1 MASEDITVPS
11 MLDQYTSLYN
21 KNGRIGI
28 YTKKERSEIIERF
41 REKRRRRVWKK
52 KIRYHCRKNLADKRV
67 RIKGRFVKKIEDVA
81 EAENENDSSV
91 EEGVDEMDESPTI
104 DTSDTQPNSENDC
117 NEELLFRL
125 PPSGRT
131 TRLPPS
137 GRTTGV
143 ASASNGAHRK
153 NVMQSE
159 LNGNGVSGV
168 QPLKGDNN
176 GNAHEEEEHYE
187 RMRRHSIA
195 Y

>member
-1 MASEDITVPS
+1 
-11 MLDQYTSLYN
+11 
-21 KNGRIGI
+21 
-28 YTKKERSEIIERF
+28 
-41 REKRRRRVWKK
+41 
-52 KIRYHCRKNLADKRV
+52 
-67 RIKGRFVKKIEDVA
+67 
-81 EAENENDSSV
+81 
-91 EEGVDEMDESPTI
+91 MDESPTI

-117 NEELLFRL
+117 NEELLF
-125 PPSGRT
+125 
-131 TRLPPS
+131 RLPPS